1 MILPEQELNI
11 INARQASQLSNPHR
25 NLTEAITSPAKTN
38 VLKNTN
44 DITDT
49 REILLAILS
58 NSGTLAGISLALV
71 GIINLKPNNPK
82 LDTFA
87 DDLYIFSALGFVV
100 VCYLVFF
107 AIRLLHSPRITY
119 WVRIIDALFLGSLTM
134 LVVAGFLTVYTIV

>member
-1 MILPEQELNI
+1 M
-11 INARQASQLSNPHR
+11 
-25 NLTEAITSPAKTN
+25 
-38 VLKNTN
+38 LKYTN

-71 GIINLKPNNPK
+71 GIINLRPNNLK
-82 LDTFA
+82 LDTIA

-107 AIRLLHSPRITY
+107 AIRLLHSPRIAY

-134 LVVAGFLTVYTIV
+134 LVVAGFLTVYTFV